1 MSNLYLTEK
10 REVWQHEEVEL
21 LLEGYRLDL
30 EEIRISC
37 RTMLAQV
44 SGVLF
49 EGFVP
54 VDTPKAGPVVL
65 YDTGSRVCILR
76 VLTGKRFLSNRSEY
90 LSQA

>member
-1 MSNLYLTEK
+1 MSNLYLTER

-44 SGVLF
+44 SRQF
-49 EGFVP
+49 
-54 VDTPKAGPVVL
+54 KANIGTASL
-65 YDTGSRVCILR
+65 
-76 VLTGKRFLSNRSEY
+76 
-90 LSQA
+90 